1 MNAINKP
8 QSLASIKFLKGPLT
22 GITFQ
27 IDKPVTTI
35 GRDPGNDI
43 VIDKDLHVS
52 RHHARLLWNNG
63 SWSIEKYP
71 QASSIT
77 INSQNIQQAN
87 ISNNTTLILGRDTTF
102 LFLVNAEARDL
113 SDETR
118 QLTPPVPASQ
128 PLEASPSP
136 APVHN
141 PTGLISRPYGT
152 EIAPLST
159 LGMPTLEVTS
169 NTSGAKRS
177 YLLIKE
183 VINIGRD
190 ATNDIVINDSS
201 VSGLHLQIV
210 RQGNSLI
217 LIHPHPER
225 QQTQNGLLYQGHK
238 VRGDES
244 FRKPLSR
251 GDFFRIG
258 NEHDTLI
265 TLTYHD
271 GSGAEQEML
280 PPIQPIK
287 LDDAEITIGRMPDN
301 TVVLSHPQISGY
313 HARMVRENG
322 SYRIYDLGSTNHLYV
337 NSQVVTNHLLKM
349 GDDIRIGPYK
359 LVYEST
365 QLIQYDESK
374 YIRIDALN
382 LKKSGNNADILLN
395 NISLSIPPRTFV
407 ALVGGSGAGKS
418 MLMDALSGLRPAHQG
433 SVLYNGQDYYR
444 NLAAFSSQLGYVPQ
458 DDIVHRDLTVERALY
473 YAARMRLPGDFTNE
487 QIQQRINEVLEDVE
501 MTDRRDLLVKKL
513 SGGQRKRVS
522 IALELLANP
531 SLFFLDEPTSGLDPG
546 LDLKMMFLLRKLA
559 DKGHTILLVTH
570 ATNNINVCDYVCFL
584 APGGRL
590 AYFGP
595 PEKAKAYFGKTE
607 FAQIYNSLEP
617 TKENPNLLEEAEARF
632 KLSPDYQAYVSK
644 PLQDAPAGS
653 NGASGASGAS
663 GQPVVKESKKP
674 GRGNPWKQFLLLST
688 RHMELLRNNMGN
700 LLILLLEAPLIAVL
714 LMVLAR
720 AELGADIFNANKIVQ
735 CTPQIFTAAGPL
747 ALPGVAPQVHVV
759 SCDSVVNFLKNDP
772 NGKAYVQQ
780 RGGPEQALQDFIIT
794 GQSGDAQRV
803 IFLICFIAA
812 LFGCINGAREIVK
825 EGAIYRRERLVNLGI
840 LPYMFSKIVVLGVLA
855 LLQTA
860 SMVLIVQIFEPFH
873 QGVFLPVL
881 LEVYITLAL
890 SAVAGVI
897 VGLAVSAIAT
907 NEDNANTLLPVILI
921 PQVIFAGSIIPLKDW
936 FSTVV
941 AAIFPI
947 RWAMAALGSTIG
959 LHSDKISGDRLFG
972 DDYTYHGTLYSIYSQ
987 ADATN
992 RILLS
997 WFALGIIIIVLTFA
1011 IGFSLKRKDIR
1022 K

>member
-1 MNAINKP
+1 VNAINKP

-22 GITFQ
+22 GVTFQ
-27 IDKPVTTI
+27 IDKPITTI

-43 VIDKDLHVS
+43 VIEEDLHVAKY
-52 RHHARLLWNNG
+52 HARLLWNHG
-63 SWSIEKYP
+63 SWSIQKHP

-77 INSQNIQQAN
+77 INAQNVQQAD
-87 ISNNTTLILGRDTTF
+87 ISNNTTVVLGGDTTF
-102 LFLVNAEARDL
+102 LFLANAEANEL
-113 SDETR
+113 SNDTL
-118 QLTPPVPASQ
+118 QMITLTPALDAVETP
-128 PLEASPSP
+128 PSL
-136 APVHN
+136 AQVHN
-141 PTGLISRPYGT
+141 PTGLIARPFGT
-152 EIAPLST
+152 EIAPFAA
-159 LGMPTLEVTS
+159 LGVPTLEVTS
-169 NTSGAKRS
+169 NTFPAKKS
-177 YLLIKE
+177 YPLVKD

-190 ATNDIVINDSS
+190 ATNDIVINDTS

-217 LIHPHPER
+217 LIHPHPDR
-225 QQTQNGLLYQGHK
+225 QGTANGLLYQGHK

-244 FRKPLSR
+244 FRKPLTR
-251 GDFFRIG
+251 GDLFRIG

-301 TVVLSHPQISGY
+301 KVVLPHPQVSGY
-313 HARMVRENG
+313 HARMARENG

-365 QLIQYDESK
+365 RLMEYDESK

-382 LKKSGNNADILLN
+382 LKKSGNNADVLLN

-418 MLMDALSGLRPAHQG
+418 MLLDALSGLRPAHQG
-433 SVLYNGQDYYR
+433 TVLYNGQDYYR
-444 NLAAFSSQLGYVPQ
+444 NLATFSSQLGYVPQ

-473 YAARMRLPGDFTNE
+473 YAARMRLPGDFTGE

-501 MTDRRDLLVKKL
+501 MTDRRALLVKKL

-617 TKENPNLLEEAEARF
+617 IKENPNLLEEAEARF
-632 KLSPDYQAYVSK
+632 KLSPDYQEYVAK
-644 PLQDAPAGS
+644 PLQDTPTGN
-653 NGASGASGAS
+653 NGANGSG
-663 GQPVVKESKKP
+663 GQPEVKESKKP
-674 GRGNPWKQFLLLST
+674 RRGNPWKQFLLLST

-700 LLILLLEAPLIAVL
+700 LLILLLEAPLIAIL

-720 AELGADIFNANKIVQ
+720 VELGADIFNANKIVQ

-759 SCDSVVNFLKNDP
+759 SCDQVVNFLKNDP
-772 NGKAYVQQ
+772 NGIAYARQ
-780 RGGPEQALQDFIIT
+780 GTNEALQDFIIT

-840 LPYMFSKIVVLGVLA
+840 VPYMFSKIVVLGVLA

-860 SMVLIVQIFEPFH
+860 SMVLIVHIFEPFH
-873 QGVFLPVL
+873 EGVFLPVL

-897 VGLAVSAIAT
+897 VGLAVSAMAT

-972 DDYTYHGTLYSIYSQ
+972 NDYTYHGTLYSIYSQ

-997 WFALGIIIIVLTFA
+997 WLALGIIIIVLTFA
-1011 IGFSLKRKDIR
+1011 IGICLKRKDIR
-1022 K
+1022 T